1 MRQYKDATMEMWTVG
16 AGAMAS
22 QQCEVRLGDSGEIE
36 VTCGTDGDGI
46 VSYEGMEQDEGHYQ
60 LESTSPD
67 GCATLHRFSGGL
79 ILEGY
84 WETGDQRGMWRIT
97 LGQTEDRVVG
107 KELGDWSD
115 NDDVRR
121 VEDLP
126 DDDDDE
132 DDNEDDWASHARR
145 YKFPLR
151 NDWDVY
157 LRLPDD
163 LTRREGKRMAA
174 FIKSLAHYD
183 H

>member
-1 MRQYKDATMEMWTVG
+1 MRQYKDATVEMWAVG
-16 AGAMAS
+16 VGAMAS
-22 QQCEVRLGDSGEIE
+22 QQCEVCLGDHGEIE
-36 VTCGTDGDGI
+36 VTYQGASDGI
-46 VSYEGMEQDEGHYQ
+46 VSYEGMEHDEGHYL

-67 GCATLHRFSGGL
+67 GRASLHRFSGGL

-84 WETGDQRGMWRIT
+84 WEAGGERGMWRIT
-97 LGQTEDRVVG
+97 LVQTADRVFG
-107 KELGDWSD
+107 KETGDSSD

-121 VEDLP
+121 VADLP
-126 DDDDDE
+126 DDDDE
-132 DDNEDDWASHARR
+132 VEDDWASKPRR

-151 NDWDVY
+151 NDWDVF

-163 LTRREGKRMAA
+163 LTRREGKRLAA

>member
-1 MRQYKDATMEMWTVG
+1 MRQYKDATMERWTVG
-16 AGAMAS
+16 ADAMAS
-22 QQCEVRLGDSGEIE
+22 QLCEVRLGDSGEIE
-36 VTCGTDGDGI
+36 VTYQTESDGI

-67 GCATLHRFSGGL
+67 GHATLHRFSGGL

-84 WETGDQRGMWRIT
+84 WEAGGERGMWRIT
-97 LGQTEDRVVG
+97 LGQTPDRVVG
-107 KELGDWSD
+107 KEPGDWSD
-115 NDDVRR
+115 NGDVRR
-121 VEDLP
+121 VADLP
-126 DDDDDE
+126 DDDDE
-132 DDNEDDWASHARR
+132 VDDWASHPRR

>member
-1 MRQYKDATMEMWTVG
+1 MRQYKNATMEMWTVG
-16 AGAMAS
+16 TGAMAS
-22 QQCEVRLGDSGEIE
+22 QQCEVQLGSNSEIE
-36 VTCGTDGDGI
+36 VTYQTDSDGV

-67 GCATLHRFSGGL
+67 GRATLHRFSGGL
-79 ILEGY
+79 ILDGY
-84 WETGDQRGMWRIT
+84 WEAGVERGMWRIT
-97 LGQTEDRVVG
+97 LGQTADRVFG
-107 KELGDWSD
+107 KEFGDWSD
-115 NDDVRR
+115 NDVQR
-121 VEDLP
+121 VADLP
-126 DDDDDE
+126 DDDE
-132 DDNEDDWASHARR
+132 EVDDWASHPRR

-151 NDWDVY
+151 NDWDVF

>member
-1 MRQYKDATMEMWTVG
+1 MRQYKDATVELWTVG

-22 QQCEVRLGDSGEIE
+22 QQCEVQLGGRGEIE
-36 VTCGTDGDGI
+36 VTYQTDGSGI

-67 GCATLHRFSGGL
+67 GRATLHRFSGGL
-79 ILEGY
+79 MLEGY
-84 WETGDQRGMWRIT
+84 WETGGERGMWRIT
-97 LGQTEDRVVG
+97 LGQSADRVVG
-107 KELGDWSD
+107 EELADWSEG
-115 NDDVRR
+115 DVQRA
-121 VEDLP
+121 EDLP
-126 DDDDDE
+126 DDDDE
-132 DDNEDDWASHARR
+132 ENDWASHPRR

-174 FIKSLAHYD
+174 FIKSLAHYY